1 MTFTDYIYSLV
12 QTLPSAT
19 QKAALQWN
27 GDFLLSNDWLLM
39 EGNFKLV
46 AKSLNSKKYYHIL
59 INKHIFLRSH
69 QSCKRNNERAPL
81 YIFMKFL
88 IVYCTEFLVNSVT
101 WCKFVAFLLT
111 DKLQPWFDTKIF
123 GIKSVAYLQVFTIIS
138 RETGGVEK

>member
-27 GDFLLSNDWLLM
+27 GDFLLSNDWLLL

-46 AKSLNSKKYYHIL
+46 AKSLNSKKYYYML

-81 YIFMKFL
+81 YVFMKFL
-88 IVYCTEFLVNSVT
+88 IVYCTEFLVNSIT
-101 WCKFVAFLLT
+101 WPPDRSYNPDLIQKFW
-111 DKLQPWFDTKIF
+111 DKKCGLF
-123 GIKSVAYLQVFTIIS
+123 A
-138 RETGGVEK
+138 GVYHNQWGNWWSGKVNW